1 MKEKYARALLDMA
14 ERFGQTST
22 AERLKVGA
30 LIYKNDS
37 VIALGVN
44 GMPPKWPTE
53 VCEQVEM
60 QKEHFPEDFTKT
72 LGEEG
77 VRERF
82 PIAELKY
89 TLKNNKGEYYSLT
102 TKPECRH
109 AELAALEKLWNS
121 SETAK
126 GATMFISH
134 SPCKNCSIKMLTAG
148 IEKVYYK
155 HSYRSREGIDYLLA
169 NNVEVIKLED

>member
-1 MKEKYARALLDMA
+1 VKEKYARALLDMA

-44 GMPPKWPTE
+44 GQPPKWPDE
-53 VCEQVEM
+53 ICEELITDSSGLFSYM
-60 QKEHFPEDFTKT
+60 QT
-72 LGEEG
+72 LPT
-77 VRERF
+77 V
-82 PIAELKY
+82 
-89 TLKNNKGEYYSLT
+89 
-102 TKPECRH
+102 RH

-134 SPCKNCSIKMLTAG
+134 SPCKNCSIKILTAG